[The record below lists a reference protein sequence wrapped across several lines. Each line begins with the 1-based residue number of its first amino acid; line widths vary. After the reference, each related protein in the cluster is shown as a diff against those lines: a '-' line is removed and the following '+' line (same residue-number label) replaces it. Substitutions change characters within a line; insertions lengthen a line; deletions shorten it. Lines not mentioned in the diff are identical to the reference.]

1 MVNIDLNDKEYEIN
15 VRNYLGISK
24 KQLRIQF
31 ILGDL
36 LKLIIYTI
44 ISLLT
49 FSLII
54 LFLNLSITSLNFS
67 DLKLKLVYFLL
78 PILILAL
85 IYIIDSILATKK
97 IKN

>member
-1 MVNIDLNDKEYEIN
+1 MVNIDFNDKEYEIH

-24 KQLRIQF
+24 RQLQIQF
-31 ILGDL
+31 ILGAL

-54 LFLNLSITSLNFS
+54 LLLNISITSLNFS